1 MSEFQPG
8 QIVHSQQYGT
18 GKVITTDGS
27 EKDPFGKP
35 MPVTVEFE
43 SGAVRH
49 FTAGGQLQ
57 HGTIDWQFMIS
68 PYRERPKGRPSEAEI
83 IASHNQR
90 VTESARLLRCFV
102 EARPNDVIA
111 LAEGRDGTHCL
122 RHSDLARVVWAAEQY
137 LKAQPTDWQP
147 ISTAPKDGTWILLA
161 GGETDE
167 DDDFADSNVQ
177 KSRPVTAF
185 WDESYD
191 VWQFCYWDMNWR
203 SGYKNPTH
211 WMPLPELKP

>member
-8 QIVHSQQYGT
+8 QIVHSPQYGT
-18 GKVITTDGS
+18 GKVTTTDGS

-90 VTESARLLRCFV
+90 VAESAQLLRGFV

-111 LAEGRDGTHCL
+111 LAEGPDGTHCL

-137 LKAQPTDWQP
+137 LKAQRIDWKP
-147 ISTAPKDGTWILLA
+147 ISSAPKDGTRVLLWSQGTWEKGIYE
-161 GGETDE
+161 GGRWCQPEGYPFIE
-167 DDDFADSNVQ
+167 D
-177 KSRPVTAF
+177 
-185 WDESYD
+185 
-191 VWQFCYWDMNWR
+191 
-203 SGYKNPTH
+203 PTH
-211 WMPLPELKP
+211 WAVPPEPAGQG